1 MADSDVPSEKRRHV
15 RHPVDKSVNGV
26 SGGNKHQGRVRD
38 ISASGASIQTEADLD
53 ADELVDLEIED
64 MEELSG
70 KVARSLD
77 DGYAVEFDLDD
88 DDAEYLL
95 DEIASLDDAIRQ
107 EEL

>member
-1 MADSDVPSEKRRHV
+1 MADSDKLSEKRRHT
-15 RHPVDKSVNGV
+15 RHPIDRAVNGV
-26 SGGNKHQGRVRD
+26 SGGNKHQGRVKD

-53 ADELVDLEIED
+53 EDELVDLEIED

-77 DGYAVEFDLDD
+77 DGYAVEFDLDG

-95 DEIASLDDAIRQ
+95 DEIASLNDAIRQ